1 MFVLNLKSKTNK
13 SLLINIF
20 SRYLVKGL
28 GVLCSLIS
36 LPLFLKYFNDQMILG
51 VWFTMLSVLNWIL
64 VFDMGIGNGLR
75 NHLTK
80 ALAKKD
86 FQSAK
91 QLVSSS
97 YVMLGFWTAFI
108 SVICCVVASFIDWNV
123 FLNIP
128 ANELSS
134 TILLHSIIV
143 CLLGILL
150 SFFLR
155 IITSVIYSLQ
165 RSAVTNLISFFSQL
179 LILIYLIIAPKTIS
193 SEQALLNMA
202 YAYIICCN
210 LPLIVATVVI
220 FADHKMKEIRPN
232 YKYYDRQSANKVLSL
247 GVVFLILQ
255 ILYMIISVTDSWFI
269 TKFYEPSCTVDYQI
283 YYKPF
288 SFVSMLF
295 MLALTPLWSAITK
308 AYAEQ
313 RFSWIRKLQRI
324 LYLSF
329 VGLIILQ
336 AIFLLLMPYFFTIWL
351 GNENIGFN
359 YYIGLFFTIYS
370 TIFIWVSIQST
381 LVAGLGKLKV
391 QLVCYIVAV
400 VLKILMIIFF
410 YKIFTNW
417 VFVVIATSIA
427 LLPYCVIQPI
437 SLNRALKK
445 ICI

>member
-1 MFVLNLKSKTNK
+1 
-13 SLLINIF
+13 
-20 SRYLVKGL
+20 
-28 GVLCSLIS
+28 
-36 LPLFLKYFNDQMILG
+36 
-51 VWFTMLSVLNWIL
+51 
-64 VFDMGIGNGLR
+64 
-75 NHLTK
+75 
-80 ALAKKD
+80 
-86 FQSAK
+86 
-91 QLVSSS
+91 
-97 YVMLGFWTAFI
+97 
-108 SVICCVVASFIDWNV
+108 
-123 FLNIP
+123 
-128 ANELSS
+128 
-134 TILLHSIIV
+134 
-143 CLLGILL
+143 
-150 SFFLR
+150 
-155 IITSVIYSLQ
+155 
-165 RSAVTNLISFFSQL
+165 
-179 LILIYLIIAPKTIS
+179 
-193 SEQALLNMA
+193 MA